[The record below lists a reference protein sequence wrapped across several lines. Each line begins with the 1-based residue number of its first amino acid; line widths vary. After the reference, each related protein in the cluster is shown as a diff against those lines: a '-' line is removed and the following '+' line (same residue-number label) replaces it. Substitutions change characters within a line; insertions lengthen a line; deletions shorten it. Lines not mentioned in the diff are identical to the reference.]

1 MGEILL
7 LSAEMRTLGVQTQF
21 GGGVAGGCE
30 QRGEHGCLGSSYIA
44 KSSD

>member
-7 LSAEMRTLGVQTQF
+7 LSAEMRTRGVQTQF
-21 GGGVAGGCE
+21 GGGVAGGCG
-30 QRGEHGCLGSSYIA
+30 QGGEHGCLGSSHIA